1 MKGMSREAW
10 SHLLLFLHVTG
21 AIVGV
26 GPSLTYGMW
35 VSVAER
41 GEVGPPAA
49 VLAMIRR
56 IDRHVATPALLSQAA
71 TGGVLVWLEGLRF
84 WRTAWLVSGVG
95 IYVVVIVVAVAV
107 VGPWSRRRLALA
119 ERGGRAG
126 SPEVAA
132 AYEAA
137 TRRVRPAVGVA
148 AALTLVILYL
158 MIAKP
163 ALWSAG

>member
-1 MKGMSREAW
+1 MSRGTW
-10 SHLLLFLHVTG
+10 VPLVLFLHVTG
-21 AIVGV
+21 AIAGV

-35 VSVAER
+35 TSVAER
-41 GEVGPPAA
+41 GEVGPEAS

-56 IDRHVATPALLSQAA
+56 IDRHLATPALLSQAA

-84 WRTAWLVSGVG
+84 WRTAWLVSGVAV
-95 IYVVVIVVAVAV
+95 YVLVMVVAVAL

-119 ERGGRAG
+119 ERGGRG
-126 SPEVAA
+126 GPPEVAG
-132 AYEAA
+132 AYEAMS
-137 TRRVRPAVGVA
+137 RRLRPLIGAVA
-148 AALTLVILYL
+148 LLTLVILYL